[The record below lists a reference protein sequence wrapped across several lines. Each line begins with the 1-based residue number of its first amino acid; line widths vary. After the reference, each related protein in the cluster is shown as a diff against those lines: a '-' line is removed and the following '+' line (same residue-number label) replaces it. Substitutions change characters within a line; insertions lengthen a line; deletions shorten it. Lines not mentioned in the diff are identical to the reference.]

1 MSTGN
6 DASTPLF
13 GGGAHGYRFDT
24 YVAAMTRQMLEGLL
38 ARRDGIP
45 QPVRK
50 LHWTGYQGYNQLTG
64 LAING
69 QEWPDDFGIE
79 TSIPANCDWPEDDKV
94 MLQFLR
100 VHGERI
106 DGGSDSDSDEDDD
119 DDGRDEDEDEVEVEV
134 EEYEEIEN
142 FEWGDRFEL
151 PACALIHEQL
161 LGLRWLADELRRA
174 GVQVSDDCKVVVGDE
189 DNEWEDFGDTVLEN
203 FAGLPEAWRDDVAAM
218 FYESPERQAW
228 LKGGAA

>member
-1 MSTGN
+1 PASCRRRGRARDRHARACLRDTRCAAPRAASSRPGAARAGVAGRAGRDLFHAGETGDTMSQGN
-6 DASTPLF
+6 DATPPRV

-142 FEWGDRFEL
+142 FEWGDRF
-151 PACALIHEQL
+151 
-161 LGLRWLADELRRA
+161 
-174 GVQVSDDCKVVVGDE
+174 
-189 DNEWEDFGDTVLEN
+189 
-203 FAGLPEAWRDDVAAM
+203 
-218 FYESPERQAW
+218 
-228 LKGGAA
+228 